1 MKSAWDA
8 EVVRS
13 CDRMNTIRTLTD
25 TGMQTGQDSDKLW
38 VQRYWA
44 KTGTRVCRGLWNHNQ
59 QEHAA
64 KGGKGLNL
72 SVANAQLRSEQS
84 PSGWALEAVAP
95 PEVGA
100 VHLIFMAW

>member
-1 MKSAWDA
+1 MTSAW
-8 EVVRS
+8 EVDVLRS
-13 CDRMNTIRTLTD
+13 CDRMTTVRTFAD
-25 TGMQTGQDSDKLW
+25 NSIQDSDKLW

-44 KTGTRVCRGLWNHNQ
+44 NTWTRVSRGLWNHNQ

-64 KGGKGLNL
+64 KGGTGLSL
-72 SVANAQLRSEQS
+72 SVENAQLRSKQS

-100 VHLIFMAW
+100 VHLTFMAW